1 MIDDAMNDVYSG
13 WNAEL
18 KAPDYSTDV
27 AATVKLVSALH
38 PLSVALITDDPQVYQ
53 RRALP
58 MMEYLLSREK
68 YLFSMNTSATHQSPS
83 HFLKG
88 PAADVS
94 ELAALFDFSQKRTAV
109 LNRSEE
115 RRVGKECVST
125 CKSRWSPY
133 HKNKTQILVD
143 K

>member
-68 YLFSMNTSATHQSPS
+68 YLFSMNTPATHQSPS

-88 PAADVS
+88 PAA
-94 ELAALFDFSQKRTAV
+94 EAYEPAALFDFSQKRTEV
-109 LNRSEE
+109 LNHYVNE
-115 RRVGKECVST
+115 RYGKPRVINLKDRT
-125 CKSRWSPY
+125 IKSLQYS
-133 HKNKTQILVD
+133 H
-143 K
+143 